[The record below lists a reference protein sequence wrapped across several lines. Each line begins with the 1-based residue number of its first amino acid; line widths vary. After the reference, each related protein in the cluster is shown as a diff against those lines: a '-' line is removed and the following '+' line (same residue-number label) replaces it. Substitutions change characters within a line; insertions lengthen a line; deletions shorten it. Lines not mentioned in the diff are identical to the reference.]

1 MYIIKTFLE
10 CLRHIT
16 ALFAFCQGR
25 RILCLSTLPSFYGE
39 LHKVFFSPS
48 VYISRFSFSP
58 LDNLLAILYIQNHMY
73 TAINQ
78 TQVSEKERLSINEF
92 DRLGSSQPAL
102 RTTMFCTH
110 CGQEI
115 SKDAITC
122 PSCGAPQKD
131 TKFCQHCGSMID
143 NACVVCPKCGKQ
155 VAALKSEQPNII
167 INNSN
172 ESTNINHNQVGG
184 YGRPKDKWISFFL
197 CLFLSIFGGH
207 KFYEG
212 KIGAGILYLLTAG
225 LCGVGVLVDLII
237 LLFKPNPYYV

>member
-1 MYIIKTFLE
+1 M
-10 CLRHIT
+10 
-16 ALFAFCQGR
+16 
-25 RILCLSTLPSFYGE
+25 
-39 LHKVFFSPS
+39 
-48 VYISRFSFSP
+48 
-58 LDNLLAILYIQNHMY
+58 
-73 TAINQ
+73 
-78 TQVSEKERLSINEF
+78 NEF
-92 DRLGSSQPAL
+92 DRLDSSQPAL

-167 INNSN
+167 INNS
-172 ESTNINHNQVGG
+172 
-184 YGRPKDKWISFFL
+184 
-197 CLFLSIFGGH
+197 
-207 KFYEG
+207 YEG

>member
-1 MYIIKTFLE
+1 
-10 CLRHIT
+10 
-16 ALFAFCQGR
+16 
-25 RILCLSTLPSFYGE
+25 
-39 LHKVFFSPS
+39 
-48 VYISRFSFSP
+48 
-58 LDNLLAILYIQNHMY
+58 
-73 TAINQ
+73 
-78 TQVSEKERLSINEF
+78 
-92 DRLGSSQPAL
+92 
-102 RTTMFCTH
+102 
-110 CGQEI
+110 
-115 SKDAITC
+115 
-122 PSCGAPQKD
+122 
-131 TKFCQHCGSMID
+131 MID

-172 ESTNINHNQVGG
+172 ENTNINHNHVGG

-197 CLFLSIFGGH
+197 CLFLGIFGGH